1 VSFRFI
7 HAADVHLD
15 SPLTG
20 LSAYEGAPV
29 ELLRTASRGALTQ
42 LVDRA
47 IEEQVDFLVIAG
59 DLYDGD
65 WKDYNTG
72 LFLSRE
78 MGRLERENI
87 PVFILHGNHDADSEI
102 TRQLTLPGNVT
113 TFGSR
118 APETHRIDGLK
129 VALHGQSFK
138 EAATTENLAAG
149 YPDPVGGFFN
159 IGVLHTA
166 LEGHAAHANYAPCSV
181 AELQAK
187 GYGYWALGHVHEH
200 RVVSREPAI
209 VFPGNLQGRHARE
222 PGPRGAVLV
231 DVHGQD
237 VSLERLIV
245 DVVRWHHL
253 QVDVSEAT
261 SLLDAARQVGEAL
274 EEAVEEHADGRPMS
288 VRVTLHG
295 RSAAHGEL
303 FGLEG
308 QLRAEILSLANAL
321 GEDAVWIEKVR
332 VRTEP
337 ELDAEQ
343 IKARAD
349 AVAEL
354 QIMLERAEQDE
365 ALLQA
370 LQDKLGDLVARAPR
384 QLLER
389 TPELEKVRGG
399 EMAELV
405 AAVTPGLIARLLSER

>member
-1 VSFRFI
+1 VNFRFI

-15 SPLTG
+15 SPLVG
-20 LSAYEGAPV
+20 LSKYEGAPA
-29 ELLRTASRGALTQ
+29 ELLRTASRNAFSN

-47 IEEQVDFLVIAG
+47 IEEQVDFMVIAG

-78 MGRLERENI
+78 MGRLHREEI
-87 PVFILHGNHDADSEI
+87 PVFILHGNHDAESEI
-102 TRQLTLPGNVT
+102 TRQLTLPDNVT

-118 APETHRIDGLK
+118 KPETHRIDSLT
-129 VALHGQSFK
+129 VALHGQSFR
-138 EAATTENLAAG
+138 EAATTENLAAD
-149 YPDPVGGFFN
+149 YPAPVDGFFN

-181 AELQAK
+181 AELRAK
-187 GYGYWALGHVHEH
+187 GYSYWALGHVHEH
-200 RVVSREPAI
+200 RVVSEEPAI
-209 VFPGNLQGRHARE
+209 VFPGNLQGRHVRE

-231 DVHGQD
+231 EARDQG

-253 QVDVSEAT
+253 EVDVSDAG
-261 SLLDAARQVGEAL
+261 SLVDAARSVGEAL
-274 EEAVEEHADGRPMS
+274 ERVVAEHADGRPLS
-288 VRVTLHG
+288 VRVTLNG
-295 RSAAHGEL
+295 RSPAHGEL

-343 IKARAD
+343 IRARAD
-349 AVAEL
+349 AVADL
-354 QIMLERAEQDE
+354 QVMLERAEQDE
-365 ALLQA
+365 ELMQA
-370 LQDKLGDLVARAPR
+370 LQSRLSDLVAKAPR
-384 QLLER
+384 LLLER
-389 TPELEKVRGG
+389 VPELEAVRQG

-405 AAVTPGLIARLLSER
+405 RTVTPGLIARLLSER